1 MPSLV
6 GTTWRTH
13 ALTIHILEVDEIR
26 QGAELSIITEP
37 PSGNR
42 ASVELFWQWVH
53 RSHAECDN
61 GVLQYNEEP
70 CLIG

>member
-6 GTTWRTH
+6 GTTWRSH
-13 ALTIHILEVDEIR
+13 ALTIHILQVDETC

-42 ASVELFWQWVH
+42 ASLDTFWEWVDG
-53 RSHAECDN
+53 SHAECDN
-61 GVLQYNEEP
+61 GMRLYDEEP
-70 CLIG
+70 CLM